1 MLTLDQVRTWYP
13 DDPVHGWG
21 HILRVLRLAE
31 RLWQAEGGDW
41 EVLRAA
47 VLLHDARD
55 SQHNTTRTAHHE
67 ASATFARRVLQAE
80 DWPEERIAAVEHA
93 IREHRFRRAGR
104 PETQEARLLFDADK
118 LDAIGA
124 VGVMRSI
131 AHAVRHGLPPYA
143 PPSERFL
150 RIGEREPGEPHS
162 AYHEYLFKLRHLKGR
177 LYTATA
183 WAIAEAR
190 HARMAAYFAALA
202 AESEGRDLYPDAGD
216 ALAAPAERQPEA
228 LIGPLLVERGW
239 RLAVAESCTGGLL
252 GHRLTNVPGSSAYF
266 VGGVIAYANEAKM
279 RLLGGSEQTLLRHG
293 AVSEPVVRQMAEGAR
308 RALRAEVALAVSGI
322 AGPGGGTPE
331 EPVGTV
337 WVGLSTP
344 GGTWARRFRWPH
356 DRLGNKKASAQ
367 AALAWLVEVLSQGAS
382 RG

>member
-1 MLTLDQVRTWYP
+1 MPTLEQARTWYP

-47 VLLHDARD
+47 VLLHDAQG
-55 SQHNTTRTAHHE
+55 SQDNATRAAHHE

-80 DWPEERIAAVEHA
+80 GWPEARIAAVEHA
-93 IREHRFRRAGR
+93 IRAHRFRQPGQ
-104 PETQEARLLFDADK
+104 PETPEARLLFDADK

-131 AHAVRHGLPPYA
+131 AHAVRHGAPPYA

-150 RIGEREPGEPHS
+150 RTGEREPGEPHS
-162 AYHEYLFKLRHLKGR
+162 AYHEYLFKLRRLKER
-177 LYTATA
+177 LFTATA
-183 WAIAEAR
+183 RAIAEAR

-202 AESEGRDLYPDAGD
+202 AESEGRDLYPATD
-216 ALAAPAERQPEA
+216 ALPDAWDEARPEA
-228 LIGPLLVERGW
+228 LLGPLLVERGW

-279 RLLGGSEQTLLRHG
+279 RLLGVREEDLLRHG
-293 AVSEPVVRQMAEGAR
+293 AVSEPVVRQMATGAR
-308 RALRAEVALAVSGI
+308 RALGAEVALAVSGI

-331 EPVGTV
+331 KPVGTV
-337 WVGLSTP
+337 WIGLSTP
-344 GGTWARRFRWPH
+344 EGTWARRYRWPH
-356 DRLGNKKASAQ
+356 DRLGNKDASAQ
-367 AALAWLVEVLSQGAS
+367 AALMWLLEVLSRGAS
-382 RG
+382 GA